1 MLFGDE
7 ESIELLYNIVLGYD
21 KFGKEV
27 EDIFYYIVR
36 ILINEILLIIWFIKN
51 VCLKLYNLVYIVINF
66 FFKLY
71 DLDDFLFKKLFFF
84 LKLMI
89 IIGDEIF
96 FIFEK

>member
-1 MLFGDE
+1 M
-7 ESIELLYNIVLGYD
+7 YNIALGYD

-36 ILINEILLIIWFIKN
+36 ILINEILSIIRFIKN

-84 LKLMI
+84 SKLMI

>member
-7 ESIELLYNIVLGYD
+7 ESIELLYNIALGYD

-36 ILINEILLIIWFIKN
+36 ILINEILLIIRFIKN

-84 LKLMI
+84 SKLMI